1 MRFFAEKNCSGSTC
15 DVTRYGK
22 LKLLLLTHFNCWIL
36 FKEPTIQRGNQC
48 MFSEDICRDSAGKIG
63 FNVWLDFS
71 SRWNITQFHN
81 QFRRYMILLNHIQ
94 PVTQV
99 VETPS
104 PPSPIQCC
112 IVLWALVFI
121 NLVETFFQH
130 CPVGEGGRHNCTDS
144 ISTKGH
150 WLYRTEKVLITCHG
164 IQVFD
169 RKLRLENWQ
178 VYMVGIKCVVSQTA
192 LKFSKMER
200 GEAKPFVYA

>member
-1 MRFFAEKNCSGSTC
+1 
-15 DVTRYGK
+15 
-22 LKLLLLTHFNCWIL
+22 
-36 FKEPTIQRGNQC
+36 
-48 MFSEDICRDSAGKIG
+48 
-63 FNVWLDFS
+63 
-71 SRWNITQFHN
+71 
-81 QFRRYMILLNHIQ
+81 MILLNQIQ

-130 CPVGEGGRHNCTDS
+130 CLVGEGGRHNCTDS

-150 WLYRTEKVLITCHG
+150 WLYRTEKALITCHG

-169 RKLRLENWQ
+169 SKLLLENWQ
-178 VYMVGIKCVVSQTA
+178 VYVDGKNVWCLRRLWSFPKWREEKPNLSFTPKTQKTGTCYRPTCIGEERTPKSPPYNCV
-192 LKFSKMER
+192 
-200 GEAKPFVYA
+200 

>member
-1 MRFFAEKNCSGSTC
+1 M
-15 DVTRYGK
+15 
-22 LKLLLLTHFNCWIL
+22 
-36 FKEPTIQRGNQC
+36 
-48 MFSEDICRDSAGKIG
+48 
-63 FNVWLDFS
+63 
-71 SRWNITQFHN
+71 
-81 QFRRYMILLNHIQ
+81 
-94 PVTQV
+94 TQV

-130 CPVGEGGRHNCTDS
+130 CLVGEGGRHNCTDS
-144 ISTKGH
+144 VSTKWH
-150 WLYRTEKVLITCHG
+150 WLYRTEKALITCHG

-169 RKLRLENWQ
+169 RKLLLENWP

-200 GEAKPFVYA
+200 GRSQTFRLRLKHRKMALATDQHVPVKRGHQNHSHTTAFNHFARCPSLKPTESAYHLMWCDVARKEAFENSKIRYAQR